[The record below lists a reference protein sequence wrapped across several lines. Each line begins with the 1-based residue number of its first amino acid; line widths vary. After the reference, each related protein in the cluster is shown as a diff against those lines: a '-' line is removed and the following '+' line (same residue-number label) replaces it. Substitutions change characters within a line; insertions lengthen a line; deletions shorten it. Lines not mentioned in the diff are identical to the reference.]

1 MNRTLSF
8 DAAPP
13 AAAAWADTAPP
24 ITRASMKPRP
34 WLGFTRGLAYALW
47 HLLWPARAQR
57 APWGPG
63 VARPA
68 PAPWQLAASRRRST
82 LLIAVVL
89 LSGSGTVLLLNT
101 GATPL
106 EAWPRAL
113 QVGLFALLFAWVSAS
128 FVTAL
133 MGAWVLWRGDRHALA
148 APSPYTPIDAMART
162 AIVMPICNEDI
173 ATVFG
178 GLRATCESLAAT
190 GALRLFDFYILSDT
204 TDPALRRAEVE
215 AWERLRVMLGDE
227 APPGGRIFYRLRRRR
242 TRRKAG
248 NIADFCR
255 RWGRNYRYMVVLDA
269 DSVMSGATLV
279 SLVRTMEAHPR
290 AGIVQTLPMA
300 CGHDTLHAR
309 AQAFA
314 ARVTGRLFALG
325 LAYWQLGESHYWG
338 HNAIIRL
345 QPFMQHC
352 ALAPLPG
359 HGGLAGDIMSHD
371 FVEAALMRRA
381 GFEVW
386 LMPSLGG
393 SWEQHPPNLLD
404 ELQRD
409 RRWCQGNL
417 QNARLIAEPGWQ
429 PVHRVMFG
437 TAAMAYLVAPLW
449 LAFVVTGVQAA
460 LASEGAWLFGADDAP
475 AQWLGRLTGG
485 LWALTLTLLLLPR
498 LLGVLAV
505 LLRGEQRSFG
515 GVSRL
520 FAGSLIEL
528 LLSTLQA
535 PVRMVAHT
543 LFVLGALTGLR
554 LDWRSPSRDAS
565 AVLWRDA
572 LARVGLYAVPAL
584 AAGVLA
590 MHGEGFTAAL
600 LAPLLLPLALA
611 VPLVVFTGREAAG
624 LALRRRGLLLV
635 PEEHRPPRTLLRSH
649 AASGTRLRAP
659 VPARRRPAAPLR
671 SLLPRPLAGFAATC
685 AMLFATLVPH
695 PLATPP
701 EPPTLSEWP
710 WASSI
715 MDTRHLMP
723 QVKQSLPSHK
733 TALRDGSRRKRQTPV
748 VESNYQ
754 TTAPLRD

>member
-8 DAAPP
+8 DAAPN
-13 AAAAWADTAPP
+13 WSDTAPP
-24 ITRASMKPRP
+24 ITRAPMKPRP

-47 HLLWPARAQR
+47 RLLWPGAAQR
-57 APWGPG
+57 GQH
-63 VARPA
+63 PA
-68 PAPWQLAASRRRST
+68 PAPWQLAATRRRNT
-82 LLIAVVL
+82 LLVAIVL
-89 LSGSGTVLLLNT
+89 LSGGGTLLLLST
-101 GATPL
+101 GTTPL
-106 EAWPRAL
+106 QAWPRAL
-113 QVGLFALLFAWVSAS
+113 QVSLFALLFAWVSAS

-148 APSPYTPIDAMART
+148 APSPYTPIDAGART

-204 TDPALRRAEVE
+204 TDPGLRRAEVQ
-215 AWERLRVMLGDE
+215 AWERLRVMLGDA

-248 NIADFCR
+248 NVGDFCR

-279 SLVRTMEAHPR
+279 SLVRTMEAQPR

-359 HGGLAGDIMSHD
+359 RGGLAGDIMSHD

-381 GFEVW
+381 GYEVW

-429 PVHRVMFG
+429 AVHRVMFG
-437 TAAMAYLVAPLW
+437 SAAMAYLVAPLW
-449 LAFVVTGVQAA
+449 LAFVITGVQAA
-460 LASEGAWLFGADDAP
+460 LASDGAWLFGADDAP
-475 AQWLGRLTGG
+475 AQWLGRLSGG

-515 GVSRL
+515 GAARL

-590 MHGEGFTAAL
+590 MHGEAFTAAL
-600 LAPLLLPLALA
+600 LAPLLLPLLLA
-611 VPLVVFTGREAAG
+611 VPLVVFTGRQAPG
-624 LALRRRGLLLV
+624 LALRHRGLLLV
-635 PEEHRPPRTLLRSH
+635 PEEHRPPRALLRSQAESLSPPRPRV
-649 AASGTRLRAP
+649 AAPKSRP
-659 VPARRRPAAPLR
+659 PARSFA
-671 SLLPRPLAGFAATC
+671 PRPLTGFAATC
-685 AMLFATLVPH
+685 TMLFATLLPH

-701 EPPTLSEWP
+701 QPPALSEWQ
-710 WASSI
+710 WATSI
-715 MDTRHLMP
+715 MDTRHLVE
-723 QVKQSLPSHK
+723 QVKQPLPSRK
-733 TALRDGSRRKRQTPV
+733 ALRDGTHRKRPTPV
-748 VESNYQ
+748 ITESGYQ
-754 TTAPLRD
+754 ATAPLRD

>member
-1 MNRTLSF
+1 MNRSTLSLRGS
-8 DAAPP
+8 PP
-13 AAAAWADTAPP
+13 WEHTAPP
-24 ITRASMKPRP
+24 ITRSPMKPRP
-34 WLGFTRGLAYALW
+34 WMGFTRSLLHALWHALW
-47 HLLWPARAQR
+47 HLLWPAKA
-57 APWGPG
+57 A
-63 VARPA
+63 AS
-68 PAPWQLAASRRRST
+68 PAPWAPWQQAATRRRRFLLAA
-82 LLIAVVL
+82 
-89 LSGSGTVLLLNT
+89 VLLLSAAGT
-101 GATPL
+101 AALLLSAHPQPVD
-106 EAWPRAL
+106 AWPRTL
-113 QVGLFALLFAWVSAS
+113 QVLLFALLFAWVSAS

-133 MGAWVLWRGDRHALA
+133 MGAWVLWRGDAHALKV
-148 APSPYTPIDAMART
+148 PSAYTPIDAHART
-162 AIVMPICNEDI
+162 ALVVPICNEDI

-190 GALRLFDFYILSDT
+190 GALRLFDIYILSDT

-215 AWERLRVMLGDE
+215 AWEKLRVVLGDA

-255 RWGRNYRYMVVLDA
+255 RWGCNYRYMVVLDA
-269 DSVMSGATLV
+269 DSVMSGPTLV

-314 ARVTGRLFALG
+314 ARITGRLFALG

-338 HNAIIRL
+338 HNAIIRV

-352 ALAPLPG
+352 ALAPLRG
-359 HGGLAGDIMSHD
+359 RGGLSGDILSHD

-381 GFEVW
+381 GYEVW
-386 LMPSLGG
+386 LVPALGG

-417 QNARLIAEPGWQ
+417 QNARLMAEPGWS

-449 LAFVVTGVQAA
+449 LAFVITGVQAA
-460 LASEGAWLFGADDAP
+460 LGNAGPDSGSPLRWIGS
-475 AQWLGRLTGG
+475 LTGG

-498 LLGVLAV
+498 MLGVLAV
-505 LLRGEQRSFG
+505 VLRGEQRSFG
-515 GVSRL
+515 GTPRL
-520 FAGSLIEL
+520 IGGALIEL

-535 PVRMVAHT
+535 PVRMVAHS

-565 AVLWRDA
+565 AVRWRDA
-572 LARVGLYAVPAL
+572 LARVGLFALPAL
-584 AAGVLA
+584 AGGVLVA
-590 MHGEGFTAAL
+590 QGEGFTAAL
-600 LAPLLLPLALA
+600 LTPLLLPLLLA
-611 VPLVVFTGREAAG
+611 VPLVVVTGSEAPG
-624 LALRRRGLLLV
+624 LALRRHRLLLV
-635 PEEHRPPRTLLRSH
+635 PEEDAPPRTLLRSH
-649 AASGTRLRAP
+649 EPRAAP
-659 VPARRRPAAPLR
+659 QPQPARRPAPRPQA
-671 SLLPRPLAGFAATC
+671 LPRPLPAFAATC
-685 AMLFATLVPH
+685 AMLFATLLPR

-701 EPPTLSEWP
+701 EPPLELTWP
-710 WASSI
+710 SSL
-715 MDTRHLMP
+715 MDTRHLDAAAKDP
-723 QVKQSLPSHK
+723 LPTRK
-733 TALRDGSRRKRQTPV
+733 AALRDGTRRKRPATAV
-748 VESNYQ
+748 VSE
-754 TTAPLRD
+754 APYPSPQVRD

>member
-1 MNRTLSF
+1 MNRSTMSVRSS
-8 DAAPP
+8 PP
-13 AAAAWADTAPP
+13 WVDTAPP
-24 ITRASMKPRP
+24 ITRSPMKPRP
-34 WLGFTRGLAYALW
+34 WLGFTRSLMHALWHALW
-47 HLLWPARAQR
+47 HLLWPARA
-57 APWGPG
+57 
-63 VARPA
+63 ARTPIA
-68 PAPWQLAASRRRST
+68 WAPWQQAATRRRRTLLAA
-82 LLIAVVL
+82 
-89 LSGSGTVLLLNT
+89 VLLLSAGGT
-101 GATPL
+101 ALLLSAHQRPVD
-106 EAWPRAL
+106 AWPRAL
-113 QVGLFALLFAWVSAS
+113 QVVLFALLFAWVSAS

-133 MGAWVLWRGDRHALA
+133 MGAWVLWRGDGHALTV
-148 APSPYTPIDAMART
+148 PSAYTPIDAQART
-162 AIVMPICNEDI
+162 ALIVPICNEDI

-190 GALRLFDFYILSDT
+190 GALRLFDVYILSDT

-215 AWERLRVMLGDE
+215 AWEKLRVLLGDA

-248 NIADFCR
+248 NVADFCR

-269 DSVMSGATLV
+269 DSVMSGSTLV

-314 ARVTGRLFALG
+314 ARITGRLFALG

-359 HGGLAGDIMSHD
+359 RGGLSGDILSHD

-381 GFEVW
+381 GYEVW
-386 LMPSLGG
+386 LVPGLGG

-417 QNARLIAEPGWQ
+417 QNARLIAEPGWR

-449 LAFVVTGVQAA
+449 LAFVITGVQSALSSTAA
-460 LASEGAWLFGADDAP
+460 GQDSGSPLRWIGS
-475 AQWLGRLTGG
+475 LTGG
-485 LWALTLTLLLLPR
+485 LWALTLSLLLLPR

-505 LLRGEQRSFG
+505 ILRREQHSFG
-515 GVSRL
+515 GTPRL
-520 FAGSLIEL
+520 FAGALIEL

-535 PVRMVAHT
+535 PVRMVAHS
-543 LFVLGALTGLR
+543 LFVLGALTGLH

-565 AVLWRDA
+565 AVRWRDA
-572 LARVGLYAVPAL
+572 IARVGLFALPAL
-584 AAGVLA
+584 AGGVLVA
-590 MHGEGFTAAL
+590 HGEGFTAAL
-600 LAPLLLPLALA
+600 LTPLLLPLLLA
-611 VPLVVFTGREAAG
+611 VPLVVITGSEQPG
-624 LALRRRGLLLV
+624 LALRRHRLLLV
-635 PEEHRPPRTLLRSH
+635 PEEHGPPRTLLRSRVPRS
-649 AASGTRLRAP
+649 APVDPPPRRAP
-659 VPARRRPAAPLR
+659 RPRP
-671 SLLPRPLAGFAATC
+671 LPRPLPAFAATC
-685 AMLFATLVPH
+685 AMLFATLLPR

-701 EPPTLSEWP
+701 EPPLSEPNWP
-710 WASSI
+710 SSL
-715 MDTRHLMP
+715 MDTRHLDTAA
-723 QVKQSLPSHK
+723 KDALPTRK
-733 TALRDGSRRKRQTPV
+733 AALRDSARRKRAAAAV
-748 VESNYQ
+748 VSESSYPPPQ
-754 TTAPLRD
+754 LRD